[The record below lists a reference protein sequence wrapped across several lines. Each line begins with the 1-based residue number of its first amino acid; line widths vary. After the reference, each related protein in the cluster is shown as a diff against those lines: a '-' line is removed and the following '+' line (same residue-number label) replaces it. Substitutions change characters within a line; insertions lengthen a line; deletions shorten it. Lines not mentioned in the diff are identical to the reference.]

1 MKIKIPYLL
10 VLVISLSSCDLLVKQ
25 EPSNIIA
32 VVNEHRLYEEDLVE
46 ILPKNI
52 SNEDS
57 LIFVKSFIDEWA
69 LDKIL
74 MDNALYNLPLKEQ
87 ERYQKMVDKYKSE
100 LFKKAYLDALLQK
113 EISFDIDS
121 TSIAEY
127 YEAHKGTFRINEHL
141 LKVRYLYARN
151 DLKEFK
157 KIKKSFQRFQLEDIY
172 YLEDNELKFD
182 KIELND
188 SVWVKSID
196 VFKKLNKLNE
206 YQQKA
211 LLSKKRY
218 YQFSD
223 SIGTHFIL
231 VKDILK
237 PNDIAPLSYIKPT
250 VEQIII
256 NKKKLK
262 IQADLKNKILKDAIN
277 DNTYEV
283 FK

>member
-1 MKIKIPYLL
+1 MKIKIPYLFVF
-10 VLVISLSSCDLLVKQ
+10 VLSLSACDLLIKQ
-25 EPSNIIA
+25 EPNNIIA
-32 VVNEHRLYEEDLVE
+32 VVNEHRLYEED
-46 ILPKNI
+46 IIDIIPNNI
-52 SNEDS
+52 STEDS
-57 LIFVKSFIDEWA
+57 IIFVKSFIDDWA

-87 ERYQKMVDKYKSE
+87 DRYQKMVDKYKSE

-113 EISFDIDS
+113 EISNDIDS

-127 YEAHKGTFRINEHL
+127 YEAHKSTFRVNEHL
-141 LKVRYLYARN
+141 LKIRYLYASN
-151 DLKEFK
+151 ELKEFK

-211 LLSKKRY
+211 LITKKRY

-277 DNTYEV
+277 DRSYEV